1 MSAPDKPRAGWQ
13 PSMPFCCALIRTS
26 VAAPYLCRRRAPI
39 RVRRSTDSRWFYFCP
54 MHRSVA
60 KRVQAGGAP

>member
-1 MSAPDKPRAGWQ
+1 
-13 PSMPFCCALIRTS
+13 MPFCCALIRTS